1 MKLKLIVAM
10 CKDNG
15 IGYSNNIPWKIKKDL
30 AYFYNK
36 TCGHYRKQV
45 KNISSTGSS
54 SSSLSALH
62 ISNKKNAV
70 VMGKNTWL
78 SLPKYPEPLKNRDNI
93 VLSRSISEDICVN
106 DIFIDSDLIIYLSSI
121 SRMIDYCLSLNE
133 DANTEVADYRHS
145 IKHETI
151 QIREINE
158 KSFIENNKSK
168 PNEYDEYD
176 EYDKYDK
183 YHEIWII
190 GGAQIYELF
199 VNENVKNNI
208 IDEICITYID
218 KWYKCDTFFPVIEN
232 MNQYYISS
240 FVKST
245 VVDENSDTSLL
256 VDVYYIVFTR
266 IDSTNINN
274 LKKQYIDVRDHT
286 IRDNVYKAIYYY
298 FTKNEDV
305 SEYITEQNYDKF
317 MWCITSVRNMGI

>member
-36 TCGHYRKQV
+36 TCGHYKKQV
-45 KNISSTGSS
+45 TNISS
-54 SSSLSALH
+54 SSSSSSLH

-78 SLPKYPEPLKNRDNI
+78 SLPKYPEPLKNRDTI
-93 VLSRSISEDICVN
+93 VLSRSISEDIRM
-106 DIFIDSDLIIYLSSI
+106 DDTFIDSDLIIHLLSI
-121 SRMIDYCLSLNE
+121 SRMIDYCISSKK
-133 DANTEVADYRHS
+133 NTGFEVTDYIHS

-151 QIREINE
+151 QVREINE
-158 KSFIENNKSK
+158 NSFIENNKSK
-168 PNEYDEYD
+168 PNESNEYN
-176 EYDKYDK
+176 KYE
-183 YHEIWII
+183 EIWII
-190 GGAQIYELF
+190 GGSQIYELF
-199 VNENVKNNI
+199 VKENSENNI

-240 FVKST
+240 FMKST

-256 VDVYYIVFTR
+256 VDVYYIIFTR
-266 IDSTNINN
+266 IDYKNINN
-274 LKKQYIDVRDHT
+274 LKKQYIDVGCDVCDDHT
-286 IRDNVYKAIYYY
+286 IRDSVYKAIYYY
-298 FTKNEDV
+298 FTKKEDV
-305 SEYITEQNYDKF
+305 SEYITERNYDKF
-317 MWCITSVRNMGI
+317 MWCITKC

>member
-36 TCGHYRKQV
+36 TCGHYKKQV
-45 KNISSTGSS
+45 TNISS
-54 SSSLSALH
+54 SSSSSSSSSLH

-93 VLSRSISEDICVN
+93 VLSRSISEDIRM
-106 DIFIDSDLIIYLSSI
+106 DDTFIDSDLIIHLLSI
-121 SRMIDYCLSLNE
+121 SRMIDYCISSKK
-133 DANTEVADYRHS
+133 NTCSEVTDYIHS

-151 QIREINE
+151 QEREINE
-158 KSFIENNKSK
+158 NSFIENNKSK
-168 PNEYDEYD
+168 PNESNEYN
-176 EYDKYDK
+176 KYE
-183 YHEIWII
+183 EIWII
-190 GGAQIYELF
+190 GGSQIYELF
-199 VNENVKNNI
+199 VKENSENNI

-240 FVKST
+240 FMKST

-266 IDSTNINN
+266 IDYKNINN
-274 LKKQYIDVRDHT
+274 LKKQYIDVGCDVCDDHT
-286 IRDNVYKAIYYY
+286 ICDSVYKAIYYY
-298 FTKNEDV
+298 FTKKEDV
-305 SEYITEQNYDKF
+305 SEYITERNYDKF
-317 MWCITSVRNMGI
+317 MWCITKC

>member
-45 KNISSTGSS
+45 TNISS
-54 SSSLSALH
+54 SSSSSSSSSLH

-93 VLSRSISEDICVN
+93 VLSRSISEDINVN
-106 DIFIDSDLIIYLSSI
+106 NISIDYDLVIHLSSI
-121 SRMIDYCLSLNE
+121 SRMIDCCLSSKK
-133 DANTEVADYRHS
+133 NTKAEVTDYIHS
-145 IKHETI
+145 IKHEAI
-151 QIREINE
+151 QMREINE
-158 KSFIENNKSK
+158 NSFIENNKSK
-168 PNEYDEYD
+168 YNESN
-176 EYDKYDK
+176 EYDKY
-183 YHEIWII
+183 EEVWII
-190 GGAQIYELF
+190 GGSQIYELF
-199 VNENVKNNI
+199 VNENSKNNI
-208 IDEICITYID
+208 VDEICITYID

-245 VVDENSDTSLL
+245 VVDENSNTSLL

-274 LKKQYIDVRDHT
+274 LKKQYIDVGGDVGGDVGDHT
-286 IRDNVYKAIYYY
+286 IRDNLYKAIYYY
-298 FTKNEDV
+298 FTKKEDG

-317 MWCITSVRNMGI
+317 MWCITKC